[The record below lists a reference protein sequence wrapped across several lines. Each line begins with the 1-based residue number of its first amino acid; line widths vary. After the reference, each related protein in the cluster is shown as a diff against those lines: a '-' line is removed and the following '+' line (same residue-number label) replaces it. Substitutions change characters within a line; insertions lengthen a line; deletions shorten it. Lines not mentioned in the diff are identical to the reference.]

1 MVFETLRELR
11 DVRGKTLI
19 LVEQNARKGLSFS
32 DVGCV
37 LAAGRLVR
45 AGAGSELL
53 DDPEMGRLFLGG
65 RAT

>member
-37 LAAGRLVR
+37 LAAPRLVR
-45 AGAGSELL
+45 AGAELL

>member
-37 LAAGRLVR
+37 LAAG
-45 AGAGSELL
+45 SELL